1 MVDEKRIE
9 NIELRLSELEQL
21 MESLAQSV
29 VAYIGTL
36 DEAIMMKS
44 KVFADRVEQEIDKVK
59 QQVLASSK

>member
-29 VAYIGTL
+29 VAYMGTL

-44 KVFADRVEQEIDKVK
+44 KVFADRVEQENDKVK

>member
-29 VAYIGTL
+29 VAYMGTL